1 MADKTN
7 VGNALLYSMEGAACI
22 SVIFI
27 HCMLPSWP
35 GILMCGLARFAVPLF
50 FIVSGYYLRKN
61 SSQENEI
68 KRRAKQKAKRLGRIL
83 AWAALLYLVWSLTRA
98 ILEGGT
104 AQMQT
109 KLLEA
114 FAPRQLFAT
123 IFLGDFT
130 PIGGHLWFLAALLV
144 CYGII
149 AHTGTTLLKKNTGR
163 LAAALLFVH
172 VAGRFI
178 CALLSVDRL
187 FGIPVYIWFRNWLFM
202 GLPFFLLG
210 DWFRQNQETL
220 VQKFSTKTLLAAFSL
235 GVVLTVA
242 ETVLV
247 AARTGDDRELYL
259 GIFLMIF
266 ALFLLAWKKPRQDH
280 EGILARIGRNYL
292 LEIYLLHLWV
302 MEALDLL
309 LSKTGLHIPGIG
321 WTKPFLV
328 LVVSAALGV
337 VWKKRRNVS

>member
-7 VGNALLYSMEGAACI
+7 VGNALLYSFEGAACI

-50 FIVSGYYLRKN
+50 FIVSGYYLCKG
-61 SSQENEI
+61 SEQEMEI
-68 KRRAKQKAKRLGRIL
+68 KRRAGQKAKRLGLIL
-83 AWAALLYLVWSLTRA
+83 AQAALLYLVWSLIRA
-98 ILEGGT
+98 FLEGGM
-104 AQMQT
+104 AQVQA

-114 FAPRQLFAT
+114 FTPRQLFAT

-130 PIGGHLWFLAALLV
+130 PIGGHLWFLAALFV
-144 CYGII
+144 CYGIVSC
-149 AHTGTTLLKKNTGR
+149 TGTALLKKNTGR
-163 LAAALLFVH
+163 LAAVLLVIH
-172 VAGRFI
+172 VVGRLV
-178 CALLSVDRL
+178 CGLLSVDRL
-187 FGIPVYIWFRNWLFM
+187 LGIPVYLWFRNWLFM

-210 DWFRQNQETL
+210 DWFRQNQEILTR
-220 VQKFSTKTLLAAFSL
+220 KFSTKSLLAAFSL
-235 GVVLTVA
+235 GVVLTAA

-247 AARTGDDRELYL
+247 AATTGDDRELYL
-259 GIFLMIF
+259 GTFLMVF
-266 ALFLLAWKKPRQDH
+266 YLFLLAWKKPQQYR
-280 EGILARIGRNYL
+280 EGILAKIGRNYL

-302 MEALDLL
+302 MEALNLL

-328 LVVSAALGV
+328 LVVSAALGA
-337 VWKKRRNVS
+337 VWKKKRNVS

>member
-1 MADKTN
+1 MGN
-7 VGNALLYSMEGAACI
+7 VLLYSLEGAACI

-50 FIVSGYYLRKN
+50 FIVSGYYLRKG
-61 SSQENEI
+61 SAQETEI
-68 KRRAKQKAKRLGRIL
+68 KRRANQKAKRLGWIL
-83 AWAALLYLVWSLTRA
+83 AQTALLYLVWSLIRA
-98 ILEGGT
+98 FLEGGA
-104 AQMQT
+104 AQVKE
-109 KLLEA
+109 KLLEIVT
-114 FAPRQLFAT
+114 PRQLFAT

-130 PIGGHLWFLAALLV
+130 PVGGHLWFLAALMV

-149 AHTGTTLLKKNTGR
+149 AYTGIALLKKNTGR
-163 LAAALLFVH
+163 LAAVLLTVH
-172 VAGRFI
+172 LAGRLV

-187 FGIPVYIWFRNWLFM
+187 FGIPVYLWFRNWLFM

-220 VQKFSTKTLLAAFSL
+220 TRKFSTKTLLAVFSV
-235 GVVLTVA
+235 GVVLTAA

-247 AARTGDDRELYL
+247 AAKTGDDRELYL
-259 GIFLMIF
+259 GTFLMVF
-266 ALFLLAWKKPRQDH
+266 SLFLLAWKKPQKTGG
-280 EGILARIGRNYL
+280 GILAKIGRNYL

-302 MEALDLL
+302 MEFLNLL
-309 LSKTGLHIPGIG
+309 LLKTGLHIPGIG

-328 LVVSAALGV
+328 LVVSAALGA
-337 VWKKRRNVS
+337 VWKKKQNVS